1 MGISRI
7 INLSFIGLFGGIL
20 DVKPSRFRWLTQLP
34 VLATTATAIAML
46 VLTPFWAMRWYRL
59 PFLGALFETNNVVSS
74 VTVKGWSATEQGI
87 EYLDRL
93 IALNGETLVSVRDF
107 ERIMATNGFKP
118 IQVSFVRPDGE
129 AYDVEITPIQ
139 FPFADIVSLF
149 IVPYL
154 MGLTFL
160 GIGLWAYRLRSD
172 LWESRAL
179 LHFVSGATIMMTT
192 LFEIS
197 TTRYTNV
204 LWGLGILLS
213 AGGLMYLA
221 LVFPQPTRMVRAN
234 PRLRW
239 LPWGVLATLAPMMVI
254 VVVAPPSPYAYTY
267 WWQYGYLCIVAGF
280 LSLIGVLT
288 WRILKS
294 QSNIVRQQSRVI
306 IFGTTLALLPI
317 MVYLALLGMGQ
328 ATEFR
333 AWVFIPPMI
342 IMPLSITYAILRFR
356 LLDVDRILSRLLAY
370 LLTMAFALGTF
381 YGLIALFS
389 LLLQDVMHATD
400 PLVIAGYL
408 LLLAIGLLP
417 VRNLIQRLIDR
428 LFYRSPADYRRAL
441 TSLSRGLVITPDL
454 SQTLRTMGEQL
465 KQALAP
471 EKFVVYLY
479 NDELGEYFPHASH
492 EDSAIPYQVE
502 DPLIS
507 LLQKSGT
514 PFWLPPS
521 GELPEELRTK
531 PGNYRRL
538 TGYTFVP
545 LHYEEKLIGFLMLGP
560 RRSGDLYTSDDLDFL
575 AAVAAQ
581 STLALENAR
590 LFANLRRTLDQT
602 MEMKNL
608 MSDIFASISTGVIT
622 TDLDRKVTLFNHAAE
637 QILGLEAWQV
647 MGRRLSRVVPG
658 LGVDLDDVTASTLN
672 EGAVILGT
680 ELMCQVPPRGDI
692 VLRLSC
698 APLRDAHLG
707 TKGATLVFEDLT
719 ERRKLEAEQERI
731 RQTFGR
737 VVAPRV
743 RDRLLADPGNLRLDG
758 TKQVVTTLF
767 ADVSGFSSF
776 SELHPPETV
785 FKVLNA
791 YLSLAAQAILEE
803 EGTLDKFMGD
813 AVLAIWNSPDQ
824 QEDHALR
831 AVRAALSI
839 MSRALAAHQ
848 NFPDPEQHMVFRI
861 GISTGLAMVGN
872 VGTNDLFNYTAIG
885 DAVNLAQRLQVSAK
899 PQQILLHKDTYDI
912 VAEHV
917 IATPLKPLTVKGRE
931 QPAEVYELKGLK
943 RK

>member
-1 MGISRI
+1 MGNSRI
-7 INLSFIGLFGGIL
+7 INSSFIGQDGGIL
-20 DVKPSRFRWLTQLP
+20 DVKPYHSQGLAKLP
-34 VLATTATAIAML
+34 ALVSAALAIAML

-74 VTVKGWSATEQGI
+74 VNIKGWPATEEGVK
-87 EYLDRL
+87 YLDRL
-93 IALNGETLVSVRDF
+93 VALNGETLTGVREF
-107 ERIMATNGFKP
+107 ERIMAANGYKP
-118 IQVSFVRPDGE
+118 IQVSLMRWNGE
-129 AYDVEITPIQ
+129 AYDVEITPIK
-139 FPFADIVSLF
+139 FPLGDIVSLF

-154 MGLTFL
+154 MGLAFL

-179 LHFVSGATIMMTT
+179 LYFVSGATIMMTT

-204 LWGLGILLS
+204 LWGLSILLS

-239 LPWGVLATLAPMMVI
+239 LPWGVLAILAPMMVI
-254 VVVAPPSPYAYTY
+254 VVVAPPSPYAYTD
-267 WWQYGYLCIVAGF
+267 WWQYGYLCIVVGF
-280 LSLIGVLT
+280 LALVGMLT
-288 WRILKS
+288 WRIFMSK
-294 QSNIVRQQSRVI
+294 SNIVRQQSRVI
-306 IFGTTLALLPI
+306 IFGTILALLPI
-317 MVYLALLGMGQ
+317 MIYLALLGMGQ

-333 AWVFIPPMI
+333 AWVFFPPMI

-370 LLTMAFALGTF
+370 LLTMALALGTF

-400 PLVIAGYL
+400 PLVIGGYL
-408 LLLAIGLLP
+408 LLLAVGLMP
-417 VRNLIQRLIDR
+417 VRNLIQRAIDR

-454 SQTLRTMGEQL
+454 SQTLRLMDEQL
-465 KQALAP
+465 NQALSP
-471 EKFVVYLY
+471 EKFVIYLY
-479 NDELGEYFPHASH
+479 NDDLGEYFPHASR
-492 EDSAIPYQVE
+492 EDSAPPYQVE
-502 DPLIS
+502 DPLVH
-507 LLQKSGT
+507 LLQKSKS
-514 PFWLPPS
+514 PIWLPPS
-521 GELPEELRTK
+521 GELPKELEVI

-538 TGYTFVP
+538 KGYTFVP

-602 MEMKNL
+602 LEMKNL

-637 QILGLEAWQV
+637 KILGLEAWQV
-647 MGRRLSRVVPG
+647 MGRRLSRTVPG
-658 LGVDLDDVTASTLN
+658 LGVDLDDATANTLN

-680 ELMCQVPPRGDI
+680 ELMRQVPSRGDV

-707 TKGATLVFEDLT
+707 TKGATLVIDDLT

-758 TKQVVTTLF
+758 TRQVVTVLF
-767 ADVSGFSSF
+767 ADLSGFTAF
-776 SELHPPETV
+776 SEKHVPETV
-785 FKVLNA
+785 FKTLNT
-791 YLSLAAQAILEE
+791 YLSMAAQTILEE

-813 AVLAIWNSPDQ
+813 AVLAIWNSPDP

-831 AVRAALSI
+831 AVRAALTT
-839 MSRALAAHQ
+839 MQRLENCYK
-848 NFPDPEQHMVFRI
+848 NFPDAEQQMGFRI
-861 GISTGLAMVGN
+861 GITTGPAMVGN

-885 DAVNLAQRLQVSAK
+885 DAVNLAQRLQAAAN
-899 PQQILLHKDTYDI
+899 PGQILLYKDTYDI
-912 VAEHV
+912 VAGQV
-917 IATPLKPLTVKGRE
+917 VATPLKPLIVKGRA
-931 QPAEVYELKGLK
+931 QPADVYELKGLK
-943 RK
+943 G